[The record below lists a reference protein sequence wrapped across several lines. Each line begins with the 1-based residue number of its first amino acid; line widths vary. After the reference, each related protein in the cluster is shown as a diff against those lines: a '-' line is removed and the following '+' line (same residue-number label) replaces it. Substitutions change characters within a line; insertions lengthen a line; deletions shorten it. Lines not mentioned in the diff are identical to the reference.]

1 MHILNPKKIPAELNL
16 LETQNKL
23 HISACRHAIIIIDS
37 MELKVQMLG
46 GPELHDIYMKFY
58 KHP

>member
-1 MHILNPKKIPAELNL
+1 MVRH
-16 LETQNKL
+16 ETQNKL
-23 HISACRHAIIIIDS
+23 HTSGCRHAIIIIDS